1 MALATLALLAA
12 SEGGGGG
19 LTNIDRTLFVSTLVL
34 FVLFAAVLGRFAWKP
49 LLEIVENREKAVR
62 EQVEGAEK
70 ARAEAGALLAEQR
83 EKLREFARERDEM
96 IAQARKEA
104 EQVRADLV
112 ARARADSE
120 QVLARAKQQIEQEKS
135 QAILDLRTMVADIA
149 VEAAGR
155 IVKSS
160 LTPEAQ
166 KKLVNDTIAGLP
178 RASSQRS

>member
-1 MALATLALLAA
+1 MALTTLLLLAA

-19 LTNIDRTLFVSTLVL
+19 LTDVDRTLFFSTLVL
-34 FVLFAAVLGRFAWKP
+34 FALFAFVLGRFAWRP
-49 LLEIVENREKAVR
+49 LLDIVENREKTVR
-62 EQVEGAEK
+62 EQVQGAEQ
-70 ARAEAGALLAEQR
+70 ARAEAAALLAEQR

-112 ARARADSE
+112 AKARADGE
-120 QVLARAKQQIEQEKS
+120 QILTRAKDQIEREKS

-178 RASSQRS
+178 RA